1 MKDSLLTS
9 IIKGLQFI
17 LTKKEKKSFL
27 LISIALI
34 FSSIFEISGLYL
46 ISNFV
51 SLIMNEQ
58 NDQINVF
65 TLILNDFNIEN
76 DIYIVAII
84 ICSILV
90 FSTLYRLFTLKSL
103 FNFTNKLEKRFTL
116 FFVNKILNKDYE
128 WYLNK
133 NSSEIN
139 NIAVTEIPNIIL
151 QIINPMLMLFSHI
164 SMGITI
170 FLTIFFL
177 NPIIALVII
186 SLISLLYFINSKMIY
201 SIINTLGY
209 ERAENVEKK
218 HFFFNDLTLNFKYYK
233 ISNKMD
239 IFLNYFQRSLEKLSV
254 VNAKFSYISQSPR
267 IIIESFLYIFSSIF
281 LVSVYLNGISIISNV
296 GLISFLIM
304 SAIKLLPVFQNVY
317 VIISQ
322 FKFGR
327 PSLEKLMEL
336 LKEKELSNNYIAKTQ
351 KKIDFD
357 STKTLTIE
365 NVKFNFNDN
374 LIFESASTTF
384 NLNCINVI
392 TGESGSGKS
401 TLIDIVLMLLK
412 PKLGV
417 IKFGNVTLNESHR
430 VDWLDNISYVPQN
443 VTFYDDTIANN
454 ISLDSVLNHA
464 NIEKSLAFVGLLET
478 VNNLKDS
485 INHRLGENGKNFS
498 GGQRQRLAIARAI
511 YKKPKI
517 LILDEPT
524 SALDQKN
531 EILIMKLLE
540 KISINTT
547 VFLITHSTQFLPKSS
562 VIYKIYKRN
571 IEKL

>member
-76 DIYIVAII
+76 DIYIVAFI

-498 GGQRQRLAIARAI
+498 GGQSQRLAIARAI

>member
-76 DIYIVAII
+76 DIYIVAFI

>member
-51 SLIMNEQ
+51 SLVMNEQ

-84 ICSILV
+84 ICSILF

-177 NPIIALVII
+177 SPIIALVII

-209 ERAENVEKK
+209 DRAENVEKK

-239 IFLNYFQRSLEKLSV
+239 IFLNYFQSSLEKLSV

-281 LVSVYLNGISIISNV
+281 LISVYVNGISIISNV

-336 LKEKELSNNYIAKTQ
+336 LKEKELSNNYIAKIQ

-365 NVKFNFNDN
+365 NIKFNFNDN

-417 IKFGNVTLNESHR
+417 IKFGNVTLDESHK

-478 VNNLKDS
+478 VNDLKDS

-562 VIYKIYKRN
+562 VIYKIYKKN